1 MAPRKDGSLPA
12 YTWQDVAKH
21 NKEDS
26 AWVIVDDGVYDIT
39 GAVRFVVSRGRR
51 AVALP
56 LSLLSDVQIGWTSIL
71 VERRCCCLQQGVT

>member
-1 MAPRKDGSLPA
+1 MAPRKDDSLPA

-39 GAVRFVVSRGRR
+39 GAVRLRWPVVG
-51 AVALP
+51 AL
-56 LSLLSDVQIGWTSIL
+56 
-71 VERRCCCLQQGVT
+71 